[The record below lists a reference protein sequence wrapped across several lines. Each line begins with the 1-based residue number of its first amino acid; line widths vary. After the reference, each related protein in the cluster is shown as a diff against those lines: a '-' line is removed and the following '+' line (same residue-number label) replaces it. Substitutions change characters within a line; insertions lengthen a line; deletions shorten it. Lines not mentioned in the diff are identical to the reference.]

1 MIRIRTLRK
10 EYGLSQRELALK
22 IGSSQKSIDLWE
34 KEKAEPTAKF
44 ICALVDCFGCS
55 ADYLLGRED
64 DFGNVNVQSDL
75 SEREKTLLSD
85 YRRLQDRDKDQA
97 QSFLEFLLYSKQN

>member
-44 ICALVDCFGCS
+44 ICALADCFGCS

-64 DFGNVNVQSDL
+64 DFGNVNVESDL
-75 SEREKTLLSD
+75 SESEQKILFSFRALNETNREKLLD
-85 YRRLQDRDKDQA
+85 YCTYLKTR
-97 QSFLEFLLYSKQN
+97 S